1 VDFELRLQNFR
12 VLRQARWAPSGV
24 CLLAGANGAGKTT
37 MLDALLFLRV
47 LFERGHEAAF
57 ANVGGSLPSVRP
69 RSPKPNRWCSN
80 SGSRT

>member
-12 VLRQARWAPSGV
+12 VLQQARWAPTGV
-24 CLLAGANGAGKTT
+24 CLLAGANGSGKTT

-57 ANVGGSLPSVRP
+57 ANVGGRYLPRP
-69 RSPKPNRWCSN
+69 RSPRPSRWCS
-80 SGSRT
+80 SCGSRT